1 MIMNGEVSLKTPFVI
16 QKFDSIDDVIMTIF
30 PDIESYLKKPL
41 SSNINRSDLDIIAY
55 SELAEIK
62 VVYRSELYG

>member
-1 MIMNGEVSLKTPFVI
+1 MI

>member
-1 MIMNGEVSLKTPFVI
+1 VI

-30 PDIESYLKKPL
+30 PDIESYLKKPP

-62 VVYRSELYG
+62 DVYCSELYG